1 MDPFTPQTPFTLKP
15 LWPVGRGSLGRD
27 AVFLY
32 VKLPKMVSQEQ
43 VGKTIIRLRKLRGL
57 SQEKFSLESGIDR
70 RYLSDVENGK
80 RNVSFELLNRVASF
94 FGVSLSFFLQEAERP
109 VLFKGLNELQTFLV
123 ERGDTES
130 VFFTNPDYLDA
141 IIGISDDGRIV
152 YSYSKMVENLML
164 NDNMSYEDAIE
175 FIDYNTVRSLP
186 YMGEHA
192 PIIVYS
198 ISD

>member
-1 MDPFTPQTPFTLKP
+1 
-15 LWPVGRGSLGRD
+15 
-27 AVFLY
+27 
-32 VKLPKMVSQEQ
+32 MVSQEQ

-94 FGVSLSFFLQEAERP
+94 FGVSLSCFLQEAEQS
-109 VLFKGLNELQTFLV
+109 VLFKSLDELQSFLV

-130 VFFTNPDYLDA
+130 VFFTNPDFLDA

-175 FIDYNTVRSLP
+175 FIEYNTVRSLP

>member
-1 MDPFTPQTPFTLKP
+1 M
-15 LWPVGRGSLGRD
+15 WPVDRGSLGRET
-27 AVFLY
+27 VILY
-32 VKLPKMVSQEQ
+32 ENLPNMVSQEQ

-80 RNVSFELLNRVASF
+80 RNVSFDLLNRVANF
-94 FGVSLSFFLQEAERP
+94 FGVSLSYFLLEAEGSA
-109 VLFKGLNELQTFLV
+109 LFKNLNELQAFLV

-130 VFFTNPDYLDA
+130 VFFTNPVFIDA

-164 NDNMSYEDAIE
+164 NDNMNYEDAIE
-175 FIDYNTVRSLP
+175 FIEYNTVRSLP

>member
-1 MDPFTPQTPFTLKP
+1 
-15 LWPVGRGSLGRD
+15 
-27 AVFLY
+27 
-32 VKLPKMVSQEQ
+32 MVSQEQ

-94 FGVSLSFFLQEAERP
+94 FGVSLSCFLQEAERS
-109 VLFKGLNELQTFLV
+109 VLFKSLDELQSFLV
-123 ERGDTES
+123 ERGD
-130 VFFTNPDYLDA
+130 PDFLDA

-164 NDNMSYEDAIE
+164 NDNLSYEDAIE
-175 FIDYNTVRSLP
+175 FIEYNTMRSLP

>member
-1 MDPFTPQTPFTLKP
+1 M
-15 LWPVGRGSLGRD
+15 
-27 AVFLY
+27 
-32 VKLPKMVSQEQ
+32 
-43 VGKTIIRLRKLRGL
+43 
-57 SQEKFSLESGIDR
+57 
-70 RYLSDVENGK
+70 ENGK
-80 RNVSFELLNRVASF
+80 RNVSFDLLNRVANF
-94 FGVSLSFFLQEAERP
+94 FGVSLSYFLLEAEGSA
-109 VLFKGLNELQTFLV
+109 LFKNLNELQAFLV

-130 VFFTNPDYLDA
+130 VFFTNPVFIDA

-164 NDNMSYEDAIE
+164 NDNMNYEDAIE
-175 FIDYNTVRSLP
+175 FIEYNTVRSLP

>member
-1 MDPFTPQTPFTLKP
+1 MF
-15 LWPVGRGSLGRD
+15 
-27 AVFLY
+27 
-32 VKLPKMVSQEQ
+32 
-43 VGKTIIRLRKLRGL
+43 
-57 SQEKFSLESGIDR
+57 
-70 RYLSDVENGK
+70 
-80 RNVSFELLNRVASF
+80 LLNCLIGWPAF
-94 FGVSLSFFLQEAERP
+94 FGVSLSCFLQEAEQS
-109 VLFKGLNELQTFLV
+109 VLFKSLDELQSFLV

-130 VFFTNPDYLDA
+130 VFFTNPDFLDA

-175 FIDYNTVRSLP
+175 FIEYNTVRSLP